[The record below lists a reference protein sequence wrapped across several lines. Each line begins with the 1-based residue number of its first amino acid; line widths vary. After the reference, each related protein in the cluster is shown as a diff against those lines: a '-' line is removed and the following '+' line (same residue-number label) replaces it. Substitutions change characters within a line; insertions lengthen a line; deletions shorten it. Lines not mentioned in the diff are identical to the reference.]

1 MHYFKHSELV
11 DKYHVSLKTVH
22 NWIDAAKNGKVD
34 LKLYRE
40 NGRTYIANVADNVRI
55 IESLAHNGKKYR
67 NTLHHKVVS
76 PKPEFYN
83 IFDRRKIL
91 DIIRSINIHKEIL
104 DEFNYFDEGAE
115 DWDKWVKRLESDTT
129 PNYLGGTRTLLR
141 ENFATIDKL
150 SKVYTR
156 VNVIDIGA
164 GNGYPV
170 RELLTYLVEQGKL
183 NKYIA
188 IDISQD
194 MLNIVERNI
203 HEWFDGK
210 VKFEGHVRNVTYERF
225 DDVLVD
231 DMLDE
236 QGDQTFN
243 LVLLLGGTAMNFRS
257 PKAAFQTIYGSMGPD
272 DMLIYVVKPDTDAS
286 RRYFDFSQS
295 ETGVGAKNF
304 TPIIELLDIDASLY
318 DLEMGFD
325 EKKHMRY
332 VRMRFKTALTIEF
345 VLESGKH
352 SVKFEK
358 GETLLL
364 LRIWHQTPLEI
375 ISEFEEVGFTLL
387 HSDLTE
393 DRQFLMTISGIEVE
407 KYSNKADH

>member
-11 DKYHVSLKTVH
+11 TRYHVSLKTVH
-22 NWIDAAKNGKVD
+22 NWIDAVKSGKVD
-34 LKLYRE
+34 LKLHIE
-40 NGRTYIANVADNVRI
+40 NGRTYIANTTDNVRT
-55 IESLAHNGKKYR
+55 IENLAHKGKKYR
-67 NTLHHKVVS
+67 NTLHHKVTS

-91 DIIRSINIHKEIL
+91 DIIRSISIHREIL

-115 DWDKWVKRLESDTT
+115 DWDKWVKRLEKDTA
-129 PNYLGGTRTLLR
+129 PNYLGGTRSLLR
-141 ENFATIDKL
+141 ENFITIDKL
-150 SKVYTR
+150 SQGYTR

-164 GNGYPV
+164 GNGFPV
-170 RELLTYLVEQGKL
+170 KELLEHFIEQGRL

-194 MLNIVERNI
+194 MLDIVERNI
-203 HEWFDGK
+203 HEWFGGK

-236 QGDQTFN
+236 QAEETFN
-243 LVLLLGGTAMNFRS
+243 LVMLLGGTAMNFRS
-257 PKAAFQTIYGSMGPD
+257 PRAAFQTIYGSMGPD

-286 RRYFDFSQS
+286 RRYFDFNQS
-295 ETGVGAKNF
+295 DSGGIAKTI
-304 TPIIELLDIDASLY
+304 TPIIELLNIDASLY
-318 DLEMGFD
+318 DVEMGFD

-332 VRMRFKTALTIEF
+332 VRIRFKTALTIEF
-345 VLESGKH
+345 APESGKH
-352 SVKFEK
+352 SVQFEK

-375 ISEFEEVGFTLL
+375 ISEFEHIGFTLL

-407 KYSNKADH
+407 KDSRKSNR